1 MPKKEVF
8 VSIFG
13 LGNVGATILCMLLSR
28 RDYHFKIN
36 IIDPSPHVIG
46 RLTDLEHANC
56 GNDHEIMVNQY
67 QLVEDSQFVFHTAG
81 GKVPKG
87 GKRIDVLNESI
98 TITKDVFSKIKLGKK
113 TYVIVVTNPVEII
126 TNYLIKSFP
135 KHNPYQILGTGTLL
149 DKWRYEKNLAKSA
162 LVNVSEVKGMVIG
175 EHGQNAIFVD
185 EHSFISR
192 KPIRKVLSDKKV
204 EEIKQQTLNEASFIK
219 SYEGASKYGPSMA
232 AIRIMDLILEPKDI
246 LLPVSI
252 QTCDYYENLLGI
264 KTVISI
270 PVKISRHGI
279 YPVRDYG
286 LTDSSISSLK
296 QIAANISHLTP

>member
-1 MPKKEVF
+1 MPKKEIF
-8 VSIFG
+8 ISIFG
-13 LGNVGATILCMLLSR
+13 LGNVGATILSMLLSR

-36 IIDPSPHVIG
+36 IIDPSPHIIG

-67 QLVEDSQFVFHTAG
+67 QLVEDCGFVFHTAG

-87 GKRIDVLNESI
+87 AKRIDVLNESVE
-98 TITKDVFSKIKLGKK
+98 ITKEVFSKVKLGKN

-126 TNYLIKSFP
+126 TNFIIKNFP

-149 DKWRYEKNLAKSA
+149 DKWRYEKNLARKA

-175 EHGQNAIFVD
+175 EHGQNAIFID
-185 EHSFISR
+185 EHSFVSR
-192 KPIRKVLSDKKV
+192 KPIRKIFSDKEI
-204 EEIKQQTLNEASFIK
+204 EEIKQKTLNEANFIK

-232 AIRIMDLILEPKDI
+232 AIRIMDLILEPRDI
-246 LLPVSI
+246 LLPLSI
-252 QTCDYYENLLGI
+252 HTCEYYEKLLGLNS
-264 KTVISI
+264 VISI

-286 LTDSSISSLK
+286 LSESNVSSLK
-296 QIAANISHLTP
+296 QIAADISRLTP